1 MDYYSK
7 YLKYKHKYTEL
18 KKLIGGNNSTKEEI
32 KKEIEEIEN
41 KIKQINDKIL
51 MYKQTLK
58 EKKLPNRENTETLLL
73 GQNVLLNVEK
83 RKLEKLEK
91 LKKLK

>member
-18 KKLIGGNNSTKEEI
+18 KKLIGGNNSI
-32 KKEIEEIEN
+32 KDNILT
-41 KIKQINDKIL
+41 KIKIIEANINNYNKL
-51 MYKQTLK
+51 LK
-58 EKKLPNRENTETLLL
+58 TKNLPNRENTETLLL
-73 GQNVLLNVEK
+73 GQKSLLYVEK
-83 RKLEKLEK
+83 NK